1 MFLPPTPTPVKIPC
15 AIIPAMQPER
25 RRGRNQDGFNATHF
39 TRSSEI
45 RLLAAFFLL
54 LAGVGGAL
62 IWLFYGANAAY
73 LGWGCMAVFGFF
85 FALVWGIMSLIS
97 WWANKDENKLD

>member
-1 MFLPPTPTPVKIPC
+1 MNIEAKPGEVRGMDNEAMLDTAFL
-15 AIIPAMQPER
+15 
-25 RRGRNQDGFNATHF
+25 
-39 TRSSEI
+39 
-45 RLLAAFFLL
+45 
-54 LAGVGGAL
+54 
-62 IWLFYGANAAY
+62 YGANAAY